1 MILSLLFSKPD
12 LFLAWILAIIF
23 GVTIHEFSHA
33 FAATLQGD
41 RTPKYDGRLT
51 LNPLAHLDFL
61 GFIVLLVAGFGWGKP
76 VGFNPNNIKYKKYG
90 PSLIS
95 LAGPFSN
102 FIAVVLFGFALKIIL
117 SNGLL
122 GTENMLVIF
131 LVALIQINLVLGLFN
146 LIPIP
151 PLDGSHLLFAV
162 LKPSADNFKQ
172 TLERYGPMILLGLI
186 IMDNYL
192 GFSVFSTLFGG
203 VSDFVFNIFGS

>member
-12 LFLAWILAIIF
+12 IFLAWILAIIF
-23 GVTIHEFSHA
+23 GITIHEFSHA

-41 RTPKYDGRLT
+41 RTPKYNGRLT

-61 GFIVLLVAGFGWGKP
+61 GFIVLMIAGFGWGKP
-76 VGFNPNNIKYKKYG
+76 VGFNPNNLKYKKYG

-102 FIAVVLFGFALKIIL
+102 FIAVVIFGFALKIIL
-117 SNGLL
+117 GNELL
-122 GTENMLVIF
+122 GVENMLVIF
-131 LVALIQINLVLGLFN
+131 LAALIQINLVLGLFN

-186 IMDNYL
+186 ILDNYL
-192 GFSVFSTLFGG
+192 GFSVFSSLFGG
-203 VSDFVFNIFGS
+203 ISDFVFNLFGA

>member
-1 MILSLLFSKPD
+1 MILSLLFSHPA

-23 GVTIHEFSHA
+23 GITIHEFSHA

-76 VGFNPNNIKYKKYG
+76 VVFNPNNIKYKKFG

-102 FIAVVLFGFALKIIL
+102 FIAVIFFGFALKIIL

-122 GTENMLVIF
+122 GVENMLVIF
-131 LVALIQINLVLGLFN
+131 LVALVQINLVLGLFN

-162 LKPSADNFKQ
+162 LKPSADNFKH

-186 IMDNYL
+186 ILDNYA
-192 GFSVFSTLFGG
+192 GFSVFSTLFDGI
-203 VSDFVFNIFGS
+203 SNFVFRIFGS

>member
-1 MILSLLFSKPD
+1 MILSLLFSHPA

-23 GVTIHEFSHA
+23 GITIHEFSHA

-76 VGFNPNNIKYKKYG
+76 VVFNPNNIKYKKFG

-102 FIAVVLFGFALKIIL
+102 FIAVIFFGFALKIIL

-122 GTENMLVIF
+122 GAENMLVIF
-131 LVALIQINLVLGLFN
+131 LVALVQINLVLGLFN

-151 PLDGSHLLFAV
+151 PLDGSHLLFAL

-172 TLERYGPMILLGLI
+172 TLERYGPMILLGMI
-186 IMDNYL
+186 ILDNYL
-192 GFSVFSTLFGG
+192 GFSVFSTLFDGI
-203 VSDFVFNIFGS
+203 SSFVFRIFGS